1 MKLNLA
7 AANDDRPQIDAN
19 FLLPEL
25 FIQTYSHELLA
36 WASSL
41 QSHGPTLEIDLW
53 DPPGSTILTV
63 GYQGTATMRCEVVAD
78 KVSGVTVFVIGPSDQ
93 EQDERVR
100 KHCEALP
107 SILAAH
113 RLKAQALKGTARGA
127 IRAEF
132 KLPEYFVKRYGL
144 ELHEWGR
151 NMAKL
156 GMSKTV
162 VLREGTLSDI
172 SPAEDQGAVLR
183 GVVLKAEKVRQKN
196 DEIYLLI
203 SCATEADERIM
214 RNHVQ
219 KMTGRG
225 IPAVAEL
232 VEPVRPGM
240 PFMPTVLG
248 AKRNA
253 DGGI

>member
-7 AANDDRPQIDAN
+7 AANDEQPQVDAE

-41 QSHGPTLEIDLW
+41 QSQGPTLEIDLY
-53 DPPGSTILTV
+53 DPPGSTILSP
-63 GYQGTATMRCEVVAD
+63 GYQGTAILRCETLAD
-78 KVSGVTVFVIGPSDQ
+78 PKIGGVMMVIGPADA

-100 KHCEALP
+100 KHCEVLP
-107 SILAAH
+107 SILATH
-113 RLKAQALKGTARGA
+113 RAKAQAMKGTARGA
-127 IRAEF
+127 VRAEF

-144 ELHEWGR
+144 ELREWGR
-151 NMAKL
+151 NMGKI
-156 GMSKTV
+156 GMVKTI

-183 GVVLKAEKVRQKN
+183 GVKLKAEKVRQKN

-203 SCATEADERIM
+203 SCASEADERIM

-219 KMTGRG
+219 KMTSRG

-232 VEPVRPGM
+232 VEPIRPGM

-248 AKRNA
+248 AKRHP
-253 DGGI
+253 DGGV

>member
-7 AANDDRPQIDAN
+7 AANDDRPQIDVD
-19 FLLPEL
+19 FVLPEL
-25 FIQTYSHELLA
+25 FVQTYSHELLA

-41 QSHGPTLEIDLW
+41 QSHGPSLEIDLW
-53 DPPGSTILTV
+53 DPPGSTILSS
-63 GYQGTATMRCEVVAD
+63 GYQGIVTLRCETVANPIAR
-78 KVSGVTVFVIGPSDQ
+78 TMLIVIGPADA

-107 SILAAH
+107 GILSAH
-113 RLKAQALKGTARGA
+113 RARAQALKGTARGA

-132 KLPEYFVKRYGL
+132 ELPEYFVKRYGV
-144 ELHEWGR
+144 ELREWGR
-151 NMAKL
+151 NMAKI
-156 GMSKTV
+156 GMVKTI

-183 GVVLKAEKVRQKN
+183 GVKLKAEKVRQKN

-203 SCATEADERIM
+203 SCETEADERIM

-232 VEPVRPGM
+232 VEPIRPGM

-253 DGGI
+253 DGGV